1 MTGWHGLS
9 DLGVGVR
16 ASEAWPQVRVRCSV
30 QKREVCVLSEWLCCG
45 IRSVTH
51 LGFGVWMV
59 PVHGE
64 VFGRSMRG
72 FGVFRAIGMPGVCV
86 MWV

>member
-1 MTGWHGLS
+1 LS

-64 VFGRSMRG
+64 VFVKGMRG
-72 FGVFRAIGMPGVCV
+72 WGYSERSGCLGRRVRV
-86 MWV
+86 